1 MFPFPRTRASQWHA
15 AIVVAGCLVILLW
28 PLTPALAASD
38 VLAAKVGTAM
48 LTVMAGAASFLAGRR
63 LRPRWRA
70 ALATAAGA
78 GAVVLLIGHVT
89 AASVCIGNHVGR
101 LIVIGREY
109 TKAGRLYIAQNP
121 AETTSDHLLAAG
133 GDVDSVWTAGSIA
146 RCRFRVSWGGLTA
159 VPLFALALA
168 ALVWGRGAALAP
180 PAVSGASALPASIP
194 AATPIRY
201 DAFISYRR
209 LDKERAEALA
219 EALEERGFQVAI
231 DFRDFRPN
239 VHVLTEMER
248 CVLESRFVVLVIT
261 RHYLESG
268 FTTEEARIAALLDAI
283 ERRNRIVP
291 LMFERV
297 PLPAWLQG
305 LVGIDFTDA
314 AQIDPMEKLEH
325 LLTGARATPA

>member
-1 MFPFPRTRASQWHA
+1 MFPFLRTRAGQWHA
-15 AIVVAGCLVILLW
+15 AIVVAGCLSILLW
-28 PLTPALAASD
+28 PLTPALSTSDALSTRVGAA
-38 VLAAKVGTAM
+38 L
-48 LTVMAGAASFLAGRR
+48 LTVIGGVASFLAGRR
-63 LRPRWRA
+63 LRPAWRA

-78 GAVVLLIGHVT
+78 GALVLLIGHFT
-89 AASVCIGNHVGR
+89 AAPVCVGDHAGR
-101 LIVIGREY
+101 LVMIGREY
-109 TKAGRLYIAQNP
+109 TELGRLYIAQNP
-121 AETTSDHLLAAG
+121 AETTSDHLLAVA
-133 GDVDSVWTAGSIA
+133 GDVDSFWTAESIA
-146 RCRFRVSWGGLTA
+146 RCRFWVSWGGLTA
-159 VPLFALALA
+159 VPLFALALG
-168 ALVWGRGAALAP
+168 ALVWQRGAGL
-180 PAVSGASALPASIP
+180 VVPASDASTP
-194 AATPIRY
+194 AAASPQAPAIRY

-209 LDKERAEALA
+209 LDKARAEALA

-248 CVLESRFVVLVIT
+248 CVLESRFVLLVVT

-297 PLPAWLQG
+297 PLPTWLQG

-314 AQIDPMEKLEH
+314 AQIDPIEKLQH